1 MGLVDADAVDAGRRV
16 AAGQFLFAVET
27 YVARRAGAVG
37 AAVVGDQAG
46 PAVVTHHRVA
56 SVELLLAEFAF
67 ESWWMRR
74 KSSDIVPP
82 ARTDQNTKHLLNNS
96 SGLSVKVMPFSH
108 GTRLPE
114 KKTIKRRKGRRGRRL
129 LRSRERKRESKE
141 RSMAENIYPTQFFPL
156 ASRERVRHRIGSCC
170 RGPSFSAL
178 APIPAATWQWD
189 QSSEP

>member
-67 ESWWMRR
+67 ES
-74 KSSDIVPP
+74 
-82 ARTDQNTKHLLNNS
+82 
-96 SGLSVKVMPFSH
+96 
-108 GTRLPE
+108 
-114 KKTIKRRKGRRGRRL
+114 
-129 LRSRERKRESKE
+129 
-141 RSMAENIYPTQFFPL
+141 
-156 ASRERVRHRIGSCC
+156 
-170 RGPSFSAL
+170 
-178 APIPAATWQWD
+178 
-189 QSSEP
+189 